1 MADSNVAPTPAPE
14 ISLVEAVWR
23 YRQMAILIVLAC
35 LFTALGATQLLFGSV
50 QATARFAVS
59 DPNATTSSR
68 MGVTSGAGFATYTA
82 QRAAFAESAPVL
94 RRAAEIVKSQGG
106 PSFTLEQMRASVSTA
121 TKTDGGMVEVT
132 AAGSTMQLAA
142 GKANAVVQA
151 YQELTAQGVN
161 GKRDNQ
167 LKNIKNAER

>member
-35 LFTALGATQLLFGSV
+35 LFTALGATQLLFSSV
-50 QATARFAVS
+50 DATARFAVS

-68 MGVTSGAGFATYTA
+68 MGVTSGTGFATYTA

-94 RRAAEIVKSQGG
+94 KRAAEIVRGQGG
-106 PSFTLEQMRASVSTA
+106 PKYSLEAMRGSVQTA
-121 TKTDGGMVEVT
+121 TMTDGGVVKVQ
-132 AAGSTMQLAA
+132 AAGSSMQVA
-142 GKANAVVQA
+142 
-151 YQELTAQGVN
+151 
-161 GKRDNQ
+161 
-167 LKNIKNAER
+167 